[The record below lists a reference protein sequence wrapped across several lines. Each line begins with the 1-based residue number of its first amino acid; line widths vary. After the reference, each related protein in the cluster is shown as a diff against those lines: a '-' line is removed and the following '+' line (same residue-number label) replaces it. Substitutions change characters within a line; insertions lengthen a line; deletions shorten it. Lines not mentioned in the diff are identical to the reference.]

1 MTAGTD
7 GVLLRL
13 SEIAVDYGSGRKRTR
28 VVHEVGF
35 EIPAGRTMGLVG
47 ESGSGKTTIGKAI
60 LGMVPIAG
68 GSVEF
73 EGRDITRARGTQRRA
88 LGARRQ
94 VVFQDPYSSLDPT
107 KTIGYTLAE
116 PCLTVARPD
125 RMSREQIAERM
136 GGLLERVGL
145 GRDAARR
152 FPAQFSGGQRQRIA
166 IARALMLSPR
176 LIVCD
181 EPVSAL
187 DLSVQ
192 AEVLNL
198 LAEVQRDL
206 GLSMLFISHDLSVVR
221 HISHEVVVLRA
232 GRIIEQGSARKVY
245 EDPTDRYTRALL
257 AAAPVPDPDEQQ
269 RRREARWAL
278 AQEEETPCP

>member
-1 MTAGTD
+1 MSAAPD
-7 GVLLRL
+7 QPLLAVSDL
-13 SEIAVDYGSGRKRTR
+13 AVDYGLGRRRTR
-28 VVHEVGF
+28 VVEGVGF
-35 EIPAGRTMGLVG
+35 VIPTGRTLGLVG
-47 ESGSGKTTIGKAI
+47 ESGSGKSTIGKAV
-60 LGMVPIAG
+60 LGLVPIAA
-68 GSVEF
+68 GSVRF
-73 EGRDITRARGTQRRA
+73 EGRDLATLSGRERRG

-107 KTIGYTLAE
+107 KTIGATLAE
-116 PCLTVARPD
+116 PCLNVPAAA
-125 RMSREQIAERM
+125 RMSRQQIADRM
-136 GGLLERVGL
+136 AALLGRVGL
-145 GRDAARR
+145 PADAARR
-152 FPAQFSGGQRQRIA
+152 YPGQFSGGQRQRIA

-206 GLSMLFISHDLSVVR
+206 GVSLLFISHDLTVVR
-221 HISHEVVVLRA
+221 HISHEIVVLRS
-232 GRIIEQGSARKVY
+232 GRVVERGPAERVY
-245 EDPTDRYTRALL
+245 GFPEDPYTQALL

-269 RRREARWAL
+269 LRRDARRVL
-278 AQEEETPCP
+278 AEQEG

>member
-1 MTAGTD
+1 MIATDSQPLLEVSQLSVEYGAG
-7 GVLLRL
+7 R
-13 SEIAVDYGSGRKRTR
+13 RRTR
-28 VVHEVGF
+28 VVHDVDLV
-35 EIPAGRTMGLVG
+35 IPRGGTLGLVG

-60 LGMVPIAG
+60 LGMVPIASG
-68 GSVEF
+68 RILF
-73 EGRDITRARGTQRRA
+73 EGRDITRARGAERRA

-107 KTIGYTLAE
+107 KTVGYTLAE
-116 PCLTVARPD
+116 PCTTVPRRE
-125 RMSREQIAERM
+125 RMTREQIGERM
-136 GGLLERVGL
+136 GTLLERVGL

-152 FPAQFSGGQRQRIA
+152 YPAQFSGGQRQRIA

-176 LIVCD
+176 LVVCD
-181 EPVSAL
+181 EPTSAL

-206 GLSMLFISHDLSVVR
+206 GLSLLFISHDLSVVR
-221 HISHEVVVLRA
+221 HISHELVVLRGGRVVEA
-232 GRIIEQGSARKVY
+232 GTAAEVY
-245 EDPTDRYTRALL
+245 DHPRDGYTRALL

-269 RRREARWAL
+269 RRREARRAL
-278 AQEEETPCP
+278 AGKEG